1 MPQSPLLSLLRRHYP
16 YVAKDFLGPVIDL
29 LNVGRAACD
38 GDLDKLLI
46 VLVVAMRTAEDKRIL
61 DLELDDI
68 LSGAVESF
76 PSLSTNVRSIA
87 DSTGIPK
94 ESVRRKVAALVEA
107 GWITRDDHT
116 LALAPHASRMLTDF
130 REQLFQQAI
139 RNRQTI
145 NAIEAQER

>member
-1 MPQSPLLSLLRRHYP
+1 MPQSPLLSLLRRHYA
-16 YVAKDFLGPVIDL
+16 YVAKDFLAPMIDVL
-29 LNVGRAACD
+29 HVGRAACD

-46 VLVVAMRTAEDKRIL
+46 VLVVAMRTAEDKRVL
-61 DLELDDI
+61 DLELEDV
-68 LSGAVESF
+68 LSGALQTY
-76 PSLSTNVRSIA
+76 PSLSTNVRSIS

-107 GWITRDDHT
+107 GWIIRDDHS
-116 LALAPHASRMLTDF
+116 LSLAPHASRMLTDF

-145 NAIEAQER
+145 AAIEAQDT